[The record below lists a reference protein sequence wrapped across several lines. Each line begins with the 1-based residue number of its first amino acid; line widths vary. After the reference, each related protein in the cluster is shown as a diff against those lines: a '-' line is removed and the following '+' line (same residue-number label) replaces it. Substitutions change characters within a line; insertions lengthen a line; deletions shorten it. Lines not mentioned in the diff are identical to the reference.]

1 MTNDVKDI
9 LLHKF
14 YKLMYYPS
22 QKKKKFKHL
31 LRCRSDTNHIYY
43 HLSFTYII
51 KLVLIL

>member
-22 QKKKKFKHL
+22 KKKIQTFITL
-31 LRCRSDTNHIYY
+31 
-43 HLSFTYII
+43 
-51 KLVLIL
+51 

>member
-22 QKKKKFKHL
+22 QKKKKKNQTFITL
-31 LRCRSDTNHIYY
+31 
-43 HLSFTYII
+43 
-51 KLVLIL
+51 